1 MKQSTL
7 IIVLVLVAAGI
18 GWYMYKSKKMTIA
31 TTATATAVT
40 ERGGV
45 STSTTGQTNVA
56 TKSTPIVLV

>member
-7 IIVLVLVAAGI
+7 IIVLVLVAGGI
-18 GWYMYKSKKMTIA
+18 GWYMYKAKKA
-31 TTATATAVT
+31 AAPAPATATAVT

-56 TKSTPIVLV
+56 TKRTPIVLV